1 MDPNYLARLE
11 QITEQQANQLSLAL
25 AALGN
30 LPNAPQEKAK
40 QVRLKDPAFFTGNP
54 AELRTF
60 VSGLQLKFYAEA
72 ISFDTEAKKV
82 SYACSLLRDGAAQVL
97 EPYLNNFA
105 QYMDSISSFED
116 FAKLL
121 QTSFGDPDEKKT
133 FERDLYRLFQN
144 SDPVTVYTAQFLRL
158 SAPLGWNNEALESR
172 YLYGL
177 SKRVK
182 DELTRRAPPR
192 GRAELMQMA
201 SKINARFRARD
212 LERKDSHR
220 AEPFGPRRNPT
231 VPSTQR
237 EVVAG
242 NPRPSTSVNNRTI
255 PMDLDGTKRGPLSDA
270 EKKRRYNN
278 NLCLYCGQAG
288 HQIDECKLRN
298 RKNQGN

>member
-1 MDPNYLARLE
+1 MNPNYLACLK

-72 ISFDTEAKKV
+72 ISFDTKAKKV
-82 SYACSLLRDGAAQVL
+82 SYACSLLQDVAAQVL

-105 QYMDSISSFED
+105 QYMDSISLFED

-121 QTSFGDPDEKKT
+121 QTSFGDPDKEKKT
-133 FERDLYRLFQN
+133 FEQDLYRLFQN
-144 SDPVTVYTAQFLRL
+144 SDQVTVYTAQFLQL
-158 SAPLGWNNEALESR
+158 SAPLGWDDEALESR

-182 DELTRRAPPR
+182 DKLTQQAPPR
-192 GRAELMQMA
+192 GWAELMQMA
-201 SKINARFRARD
+201 SEIDARFGA
-212 LERKDSHR
+212 
-220 AEPFGPRRNPT
+220 
-231 VPSTQR
+231 
-237 EVVAG
+237 
-242 NPRPSTSVNNRTI
+242 
-255 PMDLDGTKRGPLSDA
+255 
-270 EKKRRYNN
+270 
-278 NLCLYCGQAG
+278 
-288 HQIDECKLRN
+288 
-298 RKNQGN
+298 